1 MLYISRYKLIIK
13 RRFADQEDR
22 VIVPTCAPLTE
33 DSIQIMASVL
43 RGSFEAAKELNINVA
58 PLLKEQ
64 HIDSESF
71 AGFLSYKQVVGF
83 LDSVAERHDCRHFG
97 FLIAKHQPPQDF
109 GPGRQLLPLSP
120 TFHEMLSNIDH
131 YQTLYQE
138 SARYHFE
145 IDGQFAIL
153 RRDHRYPELR
163 TSAQLRTLGTFQL
176 LKACKAFCGR
186 FWQPDTVQLG
196 VAPPPEA
203 SKYSEYSKTRVIFNA
218 EFDGIVIPK
227 HLLHIENRATDPE
240 LYKMVRTYCDNLLT
254 ERKTS
259 RNGDLVGAVRLYIRQ
274 HMGTERCN
282 LQACAT
288 KHNAHPR
295 AFQRALERASS
306 SFQQLLLEQRMQI
319 AKDYMQSSELPL
331 TEISELLGY
340 NSLSNFSRAFSNSV
354 GESPRAWR
362 RRARSNLTNK

>member
-1 MLYISRYKLIIK
+1 MTVFTS
-13 RRFADQEDR
+13 
-22 VIVPTCAPLTE
+22 VPLTE

-43 RGSFEAAKELNINVA
+43 RGSFEAAKELDIDLT
-58 PLLKEQ
+58 PFLKEQ
-64 HIDSESF
+64 HIDPESF
-71 AGFLSYKQVVGF
+71 AGFLSYKQVVSF
-83 LDSVAERHDCRHFG
+83 LDSVSARHCCPHFG

-120 TFHEMLSNIDH
+120 TLHEMLSNIDH

-145 IDGQFAIL
+145 IDGQVAIL
-153 RRDHRYPELR
+153 RRDHRYPQLR

-176 LKACKAFCGR
+176 LKACKAFCGKY
-186 FWQPDTVQLG
+186 WAAESVHLG
-196 VAPPPEA
+196 VAATTEA
-203 SKYSEYSKTRVIFNA
+203 SQYAQYSNSRVIFNA

-227 HLLHIENRATDPE
+227 HLLHLENSATDPE
-240 LYKMVRTYCDNLLT
+240 LYKMVRAYCDNLLT

-259 RNGDLVGAVRLYIRQ
+259 RDGDLVSAVRLYIRQ

-282 LQACAT
+282 LQACAA

-295 AFQRALERASS
+295 VFQRALERAGRT
-306 SFQQLLLEQRMQI
+306 FQQLLLEQRIQI
-319 AKDYMQSSELPL
+319 AKDYMRSSELPL

-340 NSLSNFSRAFSNSV
+340 STLSNFSRAFSISV

-362 RRARSNLTNK
+362 RQTKPDLTNKQIGD